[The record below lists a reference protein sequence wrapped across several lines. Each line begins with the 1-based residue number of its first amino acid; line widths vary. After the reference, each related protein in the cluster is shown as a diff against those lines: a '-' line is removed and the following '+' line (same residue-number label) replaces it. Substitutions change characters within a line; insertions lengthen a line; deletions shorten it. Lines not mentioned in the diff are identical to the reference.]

1 MSNKCFDKVLIIDI
15 KEDVPSA
22 KLLLDYPELHD
33 CNLSNGNNIWESG
46 TSIFVDK
53 SNGSVVVRRP
63 NKDLLLVY
71 GQNRLFIDFKDNCY
85 QFSDEGDEFLS
96 SKLTNEGK
104 HYLYDKIIKF
114 MRNFKEI
121 DKHLPLES
129 TFNFMFLQMGIF
141 NRDDVEI
148 VYDDASVILYLS
160 SFRSLDL
167 SKLKLNI
174 ADAYTFEVVGTI
186 EVSLNKRDE
195 SNFSYSGNVSYHIL
209 EGYQNKGY
217 ATSSLSALVSYIN
230 RVSDEYNKVL
240 YIAALKD
247 AYAYQA
253 VALNNGAV
261 LEYDGKV
268 PDGDTL
274 ATLNKVN
281 EIKIYRIDGM
291 QHTN

>member
-33 CNLSNGNNIWESG
+33 CNLFEDNNVWECG

-281 EIKIYRIDGM
+281 EIKIYRIDAM